1 VKIAVSEK
9 RMERALLAFE
19 RRLLVALFVVPAMA
33 VGLFI
38 LVGGV
43 MDTDA
48 PPEVRVS
55 IAPVTASALP
65 DGAGVEVSTPPVAD
79 GGRGIAPALGTDDD
93 FLYGILTSN
102 NNEVTVI
109 AATATAGIDAAPDG
123 SYGVM
128 NAQGGGKICK

>member
-1 VKIAVSEK
+1 MKIAVSKE
-9 RMERALLAFE
+9 RLERALSDFE

-43 MDTDA
+43 SDTGA

-55 IAPVTASALP
+55 ISPVTASALP

-79 GGRGIAPALGTDDD
+79 GGRDIAPALGTDDG

-109 AATATAGIDAAPDG
+109 AATAVAGIESAPA
-123 SYGVM
+123 SEVL
-128 NAQGGGKICK
+128 ATT